1 MEKGGWKL
9 NIQKMKIMASGPITS
24 WQIDGE
30 TMETVTDYFHGLQ
43 NHCIGDYSQE
53 IKRYLLLRR
62 KVKTNLDSILKSRDI
77 TLPTK
82 VCLVKAM
89 VFPVV
94 MYGCESWTIKKV
106 ECRRIDVF
114 KLVLEK
120 TIEIPLDC
128 KEIKPVNPKGNQ
140 SWVFFGRTDAEAEA
154 PILWPPDVKS
164 WLIWKDP
171 DAGKDWR
178 QEKGMTEDKMVGWHH
193 QLNGHQSEQA
203 LGVGDGQGGPACCSP
218 WGRKRSDVTKWLH
231 WTETTGKSNVLWIS
245 DWC

>member
-1 MEKGGWKL
+1 
-9 NIQKMKIMASGPITS
+9 MASGPITL

-30 TMETVTDYFHGLQ
+30 TMETVTDYFLGLQ

-140 SWVFFGRTDAEAEA
+140 S
-154 PILWPPDVKS
+154 
-164 WLIWKDP
+164 
-171 DAGKDWR
+171 
-178 QEKGMTEDKMVGWHH
+178 
-193 QLNGHQSEQA
+193 
-203 LGVGDGQGGPACCSP
+203 
-218 WGRKRSDVTKWLH
+218 
-231 WTETTGKSNVLWIS
+231 
-245 DWC
+245 